1 MNTSQKTPRKRSGLL
16 VLAGIFLLIGGGVIY
31 IGSHNFPIRVVGIA
45 FVIASAYLIQ
55 VSNARNRS
63 KVPEASGEVNNRN
76 STNASRRVLWI
87 ASVSLVPIL
96 AGAWYLLHLDAIKG
110 GQAAWPAD
118 LFAGV
123 GLVCAAVWSLLMV
136 MILRGR
142 GSHK

>member
-1 MNTSQKTPRKRSGLL
+1 MNASHKTTSKRSGLV
-16 VLAGIFLLIGGGVIY
+16 VLAGIVLLIGGGIIY
-31 IGSHNFPIRVVGIA
+31 IGLHNFPIRVVGIA
-45 FVIASAYLIQ
+45 FVIVSAYLIQ
-55 VSNARNRS
+55 ISNARNRS
-63 KVPEASGEVNNRN
+63 TAAEASSEVNNRN
-76 STNASRRVLWI
+76 STNATRRVLWI

-96 AGAWYLLHLDAIKG
+96 AGAWYLLHLDAVRG

-123 GLVCAAVWSLLMV
+123 GLLCAAVWSLLMV